1 MDITGA
7 SEASS
12 AGSIPAGRTKVLMN
26 FEEEISLLIKS
37 RYPLVLVDTIDEEYV
52 LNQLY
57 GVAESRAFTFYSWSL
72 TKGLRIGRNEN
83 SFYRT
88 TEAAA
93 MLRIAN
99 DLLKEP
105 HNALFAFCDFD
116 RFLGD
121 ASVSRLFKDL
131 LNAVKD
137 TPSTVVL
144 YGAECKLPPDI
155 APLAARISGG
165 YPDEMQIMAEINR
178 AVAEFRQTAVH
189 LQVDMPP
196 ETLRRVVKTLKGL
209 SLQQVRSAL
218 NICMLKDGRFDSADL
233 AEIEKFKKEAFDQDG
248 ILEYFGSEQKSAIA
262 GFENM
267 KRWINDRRNSFFSE
281 GPLPPPKGLL
291 LLGVQGCGK
300 SLAAKVIAGALGI
313 PLYRLDLNRLY
324 SKYIGETEENLRKA
338 LATVERLAPVCLWI
352 DEIEKIFA
360 ASSGEI
366 DGGVSKRV
374 LGTMLTW
381 MQERADRS
389 FIAATSNDINSLPPE
404 LLRKGRFDEIFFAD
418 LPDAAAREDILKI
431 HLAKRGL
438 DPAQYD
444 VPGLAAACEG
454 FSGAEIEQA
463 VLSALYSASGAGE
476 KIASKHVLEQLR
488 LTRPL
493 SVIKA
498 EDVDYLRGWAKER
511 NILPVLDQ

>member
-1 MDITGA
+1 
-7 SEASS
+7 
-12 AGSIPAGRTKVLMN
+12 MN

-37 RYPLVLVDTIDEEYV
+37 RYPLVLVDAIDENYV
-52 LNQLY
+52 LGQLHN
-57 GVAESRAFTFYSWSL
+57 VAQDQSLTFYSWSL

-83 SFYRT
+83 SFYKSGDPVT
-88 TEAAA
+88 
-93 MLRIAN
+93 MLRLAN
-99 DLLKEP
+99 DLIKD
-105 HNALFAFCDFD
+105 NQSSVFAFCDLE

-121 ASVSRLFKDL
+121 AAPSRLFKDM
-131 LNAVKD
+131 LNRIKG
-137 TPSTVVL
+137 TPTTVVL
-144 YGAECKLPPDI
+144 LGAEVKLPSDI

-165 YPDEMQIMAEINR
+165 YPDERQILEEINR
-178 AVAEFRQTAVH
+178 IVAEFKATSAH
-189 LQVDMPP
+189 LVVDIPP
-196 ETLRRVVKTLKGL
+196 ESLRRVIKTLKGL
-209 SLQQVRSAL
+209 SLQQVRNAL
-218 NICMLKDGRFDSADL
+218 SLCLLKDCRFDGKDL
-233 AEIEKFKKEAFDQDG
+233 AELEKFKKEAFDRDG
-248 ILEYFGSEQKSAIA
+248 ILEYFGSEQVDSIA
-262 GFENM
+262 GFGNL
-267 KRWINDRRNSFFSE
+267 KRWVGDRRNVFFSD

-300 SLAAKVIAGALGI
+300 SLAAKVIAGELGI

-360 ASSGEI
+360 SSSGEI

-381 MQERADRS
+381 MQERKDRS
-389 FIAATSNDINSLPPE
+389 FIAATSNDINNLPPE

-418 LPDAAAREDILKI
+418 LPDAAAREGILKI
-431 HLAKRGL
+431 HLEKRSL
-438 DPAQYD
+438 DPKLFD
-444 VPGLAAACEG
+444 MSGLAGNCEG

-463 VLSALYSASGAGE
+463 VISALYSASGANE

-488 LTRPL
+488 QTRPL

-498 EDVDYLRGWAKER
+498 EAVDFLRNWARER
-511 NILPVLDQ
+511 SILPV